1 MKKSFLPAALFA
13 LLAGN
18 VVAAGYPERPITVVV
33 ALAAGGATDI
43 STRIVGKY
51 LSVPL
56 GQQIIV
62 DNRGGGGGMIAA
74 SAVMR
79 AKRIGSRR
87 RRIPDFPKR
96 LGSSL

>member
-1 MKKSFLPAALFA
+1 MKKSLLLAAWFA
-13 LLAGN
+13 LLGGN
-18 VVAAGYPERPITVVV
+18 AIAAGYPERPITVIC
-33 ALAAGGATDI
+33 AFAAGGATDI

-79 AKRIGSRR
+79 AK
-87 RRIPDFPKR
+87 PDVYT
-96 LGSSL
+96 LL